1 MFILDDN
8 NRPMTGAMRYT
19 MTFTGAMP
27 YAKAVPPGF
36 WSLTMYDKT
45 TNYSAP
51 NSINRYSLGS
61 IKHVIVLIGENQ
73 TFDNVYA
80 TYVPFASGS
89 ASLARASPT

>member
-1 MFILDDN
+1 
-8 NRPMTGAMRYT
+8 MTERFRYAPIGLAVCFALCASGAFAENEHGDRHT
-19 MTFTGAMP
+19 ESP
-27 YAKAVPPGF
+27 
-36 WSLTMYDKT
+36 
-45 TNYSAP
+45 
-51 NSINRYSLGS
+51 